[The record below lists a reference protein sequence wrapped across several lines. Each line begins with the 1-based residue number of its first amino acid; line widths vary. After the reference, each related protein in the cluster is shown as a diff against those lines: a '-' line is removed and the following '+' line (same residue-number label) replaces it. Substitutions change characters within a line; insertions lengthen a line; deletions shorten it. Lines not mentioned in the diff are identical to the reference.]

1 MVISLRDQTFAVIG
15 AGNIGRALIGGLLR
29 NSDVRAESIRATRR
43 SLQSLDSLS
52 TEYPGVLTGVNNAA
66 AVRGASVVLLCV
78 KPQNF
83 EAVAAEIRGHLDA
96 ETLVISVLAG
106 ITSDAVQSALE
117 AVSPVVRAMPNTP
130 MLVDLG
136 ATAISAGRAA
146 SGDHLDLARAIFS
159 AVGSVEVV
167 PEDLMDAV
175 TGLSGSGPAYIYMV
189 IEALTDGGVKQGIP
203 RPIALRLAA
212 QTVYGAAR
220 LAIET
225 GKHPAILR
233 DEVTTPGGTA
243 IAAVADLEA
252 HGLRTMLINAVATAT
267 RRSRELSGLSD

>member
-1 MVISLRDQTFAVIG
+1 MATSLRDQTFAVIG

-43 SLQSLDSLS
+43 SISSLDALS

-66 AVRGASVVLLCV
+66 AVRGASVVMLCV

-83 EAVAAEIRGHLDA
+83 ESVAAEIRGHLDA
-96 ETLVISVLAG
+96 DTLVISVLAG
-106 ITSDAVQSALE
+106 ITSDAVQSALD
-117 AVSPVVRAMPNTP
+117 AVTPVVRAMPNTP

-146 SGDHLDLARAIFS
+146 SAEHLELARAIFS
-159 AVGSVEVV
+159 AVGSVEIL

-175 TGLSGSGPAYIYMV
+175 TGLSGSGPAYVYMV